1 MDWMKMIVLLLAGIA
16 LTGLLTLA
24 LGGCGASQ
32 ERPACAPGKLAE
44 IEARY
49 IAEVLTVCNGQHFDT
64 CTERLKVDKKYEA
77 ERKEWIE
84 CK

>member
-1 MDWMKMIVLLLAGIA
+1 MDWLKAIVLLLAAIIFA
-16 LTGLLTLA
+16 GLLILA
-24 LGGCGASQ
+24 LGCGASQ

-49 IAEVLTVCNGQHFDT
+49 IAEVLEVCDGQHFDD
-64 CTERLKVDKKYEA
+64 CLERVKVDKKYDA
-77 ERKEWIE
+77 ERQEWIQ

>member
-1 MDWMKMIVLLLAGIA
+1 MDWMKAIVLLLAAVIF
-16 LTGLLTLA
+16 TGLLILA
-24 LGGCGASQ
+24 LGCGASQ

-77 ERKEWIE
+77 ERQEWVQ